1 MSLIR
6 TAIAALLYAALM
18 TGWSA
23 YEGEPFRGSY
33 LLGFTFYAITFGVLF
48 LAAIGLGHSGYGAVA
63 AGALYW

>member
-33 LLGFTFYAITFGVLF
+33 LLGFAFYAITFGVLF
-48 LAAIGLGHSGYGAVA
+48 HIVMWVIEWRKAPKP
-63 AGALYW
+63 

>member
-23 YEGEPFRGSY
+23 YEGEPFRGAY

-48 LAAIGLGHSGYGAVA
+48 HIVMWVIERRKAPKP
-63 AGALYW
+63 

>member
-48 LAAIGLGHSGYGAVA
+48 HIVMWVIERRKAPKP
-63 AGALYW
+63 